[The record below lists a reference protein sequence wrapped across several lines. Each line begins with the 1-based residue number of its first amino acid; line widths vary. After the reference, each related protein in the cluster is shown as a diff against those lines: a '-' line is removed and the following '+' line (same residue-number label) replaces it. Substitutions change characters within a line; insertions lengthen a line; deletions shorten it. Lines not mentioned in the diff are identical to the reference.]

1 MNPKQLNGIST
12 VGVLVSLVLSIWYL
26 IKTYQAGNPKWYFL
40 IMACGIA
47 IMLAYG
53 FVAKRGN
60 KRNRRRRKWYSW
72 I

>member
-1 MNPKQLNGIST
+1 MERKSLNAIST
-12 VGVLVSLVLSIWYL
+12 VGVIISLVLSVWYL

-53 FVAKRGN
+53 AAANRGKR
-60 KRNRRRRKWYSW
+60 RNRRRKR
-72 I
+72 